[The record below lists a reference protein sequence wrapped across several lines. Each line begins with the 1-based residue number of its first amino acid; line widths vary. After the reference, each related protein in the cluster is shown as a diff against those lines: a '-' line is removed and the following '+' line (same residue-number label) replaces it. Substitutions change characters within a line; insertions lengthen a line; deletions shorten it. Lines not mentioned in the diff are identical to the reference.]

1 MRARKRLI
9 ECEENLFKDTPLKCK
24 QAMRKREPI
33 SSFDEEKDYNVSIMQ
48 EEETQD
54 IFLTYPFEPTL
65 KTAFKKKRN
74 GFSEEIFILH

>member
-1 MRARKRLI
+1 MRARKRII
-9 ECEENLFKDTPLKCK
+9 ESEEDLFKDTPLKSRTS
-24 QAMRKREPI
+24 MRKREPI

-54 IFLTYPFEPTL
+54 IFLAHPFEPTL

-74 GFSEEIFILH
+74 DYSE